1 MRARSALRIPC
12 RSWADATEFALRLRA
27 DGYVVGRIWKTVT
40 AYTATPEEA
49 ERLARKLGLRPD
61 ARSSLSA
68 VIPSTSTSGPPGM
81 HPPRPVSSVSRQ
93 PRRE

>member
-49 ERLARKLGLRPD
+49 ERLARKLGLAAPAQPTHAGLIAGVGMRLRPRSALPA
-61 ARSSLSA
+61 ARRSQ
-68 VIPSTSTSGPPGM
+68 VP
-81 HPPRPVSSVSRQ
+81 
-93 PRRE
+93 